1 VSVVAFDATP
11 TQVEDLRKGNVDG
24 LIAQHPSNIG
34 DKGVRTAV
42 EYLKSGEEPA
52 KQQITTGF
60 TTATRENL
68 DKPEVKEYLYK
79 VEC

>member
-1 VSVVAFDATP
+1 
-11 TQVEDLRKGNVDG
+11 VDG
-24 LIAQHPSNIG
+24 LIAQHPGDIG
-34 DKGVRTAV
+34 DKGVRIAV

-52 KQQITTGF
+52 KKQITTGF

-79 VEC
+79 AEC